1 MTGITPAEVVL
12 TGGNLALVVVVVVI
26 ALGAL
31 AMAAMFRQEV
41 LSAGEGTDNMKNI
54 ALAVQEGANAYLQRQ
69 FRTLAV
75 FAGIAF
81 FVLLALPADDWGVRI
96 GRSVFFLVG
105 AGFSATVG
113 YLGMSL
119 AVKANLRVAAAA
131 NESGRDPAM
140 NIGFRTGAMVGML
153 TVGLGLL
160 GASVVV
166 LLFKHE
172 APHVLEGFG
181 FGAALLAMFMRVGGG
196 IFTKAADVGA
206 DLVGKVEQNIPEDD
220 PRNAA
225 TIADNVGDNVGDCA
239 GMAADL
245 FESYA
250 VTLVAALIL
259 GSQAFGDKG
268 LVFPLLIPAVGALTA
283 VAGVYLMRPRP
294 GENGLT
300 TINRAFYLSAGI
312 AAVAC
317 VILSFVYLPSSFADF
332 ENVTPSALDQ
342 LSVSGA
348 SGNPALIA
356 SIAVVIGIVMAAA
369 ILALT
374 GYFTGTEY
382 RPVKDV
388 GKTSLTGAAT
398 VLLSGLA
405 VGFESAVYTT
415 LVIGAAVFGAY
426 LLGGASLT
434 VSLFAVAL
442 AGCGLLT
449 TVGVIVAMDTFGP
462 VSDNAQGIAEMSGDV
477 SPEGAQILTELDA
490 VGNTTKAIT
499 KGIAIA
505 TAVLAATALFGSYAT
520 SVLDALVKARPT
532 TDEFTLADFFVF
544 NPAVLVGVLLGSAVV
559 FLFSG
564 LAISAVGRAA
574 GAVVYEVRRQF
585 REIPGIMEGT
595 GRPEY
600 GKVVDI
606 VTKDSL
612 RELVTPGILAV
623 LAPVAVGFGLG
634 VTALAGF
641 LAGAIGTGTLMAVFL
656 ANSGGAW
663 DNAKKLVEDGNH
675 GGKGSDAHAATIIG
689 DTVGDPFK
697 DTAGPAINP
706 LLKVMNLVSLLVAS
720 AVVSMSVGKDQNDPL
735 RIGIAVV
742 CAGIIATAVYI
753 SKQREVS
760 IGSDGPSTPASPAP
774 RQRPDA
780 DGPGPADRLTSSS
793 TKISTTA
800 RGRSDSSDL
809 PLRLRS
815 ALETAGFTYDAVAE
829 LLGTR
834 AHAALGRNE
843 TTPGRRRTTD
853 GSPLA
858 TLTRLFLLQAPVPAA
873 DAERALPDLLGPLAD
888 DGFLAT
894 DGQRGTR
901 APRRPPLRHQRSPG
915 GPRPLGRQR
924 PDARTRRRSRPGRAG
939 PRPGHQPG
947 RHLPGPA
954 DHPRAGAAGPST
966 SAPAAASRRCTWP
979 PTRSASSRPT

>member
-1 MTGITPAEVVL
+1 MTGILPAVVDVS
-12 TGGNLALVVVVVVI
+12 GGNLVLVIVVALI

-41 LSAGEGTDNMKNI
+41 LAAGEGTDNMKNI
-54 ALAVQEGANAYLQRQ
+54 AQAVQEGANAYLARQ
-69 FRTLAV
+69 FRTLAI

-81 FVLLALPADDWGVRI
+81 FALLALPADDTTVRI
-96 GRSVFFLVG
+96 FRSVFFLMG

-113 YLGMSL
+113 YLGMNL
-119 AVKANLRVAAAA
+119 AVRANLRVAAAA
-131 NESGRDPAM
+131 NSVGRDPAM
-140 NIGFRTGAMVGML
+140 TIGLRTGAMVGML

-160 GASVVV
+160 GASLVV
-166 LLFKHE
+166 LIFQDK
-172 APHVLEGFG
+172 APDVLEGFG

-206 DLVGKVEQNIPEDD
+206 DLVGKVEHNIPEDD

-268 LVFPLLIPAVGALTA
+268 LVFPLLIPAIGALTA
-283 VAGVYLMRPRP
+283 VAGVYLTRPRA
-294 GENGLT
+294 GENGLK
-300 TINRAFYLSAGI
+300 TINRSFYLSSGI
-312 AAVAC
+312 AAVAS
-317 VILSFVYLPSSFADF
+317 VILSYVYLPGSFADF
-332 ENVTPSALDQ
+332 THADV
-342 LSVSGA
+342 VGA
-348 SGNPALIA
+348 EGDPRFIA
-356 SIAVVIGIVMAAA
+356 ASAVVIGIVMSAG

-374 GYFTGTEY
+374 GYYTGTEH

-398 VLLSGLA
+398 VILAGLS

-426 LLGGASLT
+426 LLGGATLT

-477 SPEGAQILTELDA
+477 SPAGAQILTELDA

-520 SVLDALVKARPT
+520 SVFESLRDARPSA
-532 TDEFTLADFFVF
+532 DEANLLDFSVF
-544 NPAVLVGVLLGSAVV
+544 NPAVLVGVLLGAAVV

-564 LAISAVGRAA
+564 LAINAVARAA
-574 GAVVYEVRRQF
+574 GAVVFEVRRQF

-623 LAPVAVGFGLG
+623 LAPIAVGFGLG
-634 VTALAGF
+634 ATALAGF

-656 ANSGGAW
+656 ANAGGAW
-663 DNAKKLVEDGNH
+663 DNAKKLVEDGSH
-675 GGKGSDAHAATIIG
+675 GGKGSPAHEATIIG

-706 LLKVMNLVSLLVAS
+706 LIKVMNLVSLLIAS
-720 AVVSMSVGKDQNDPL
+720 AVVSMSVGQDQNDVL
-735 RIGIAVV
+735 RIVIALVAVTIIAV
-742 CAGIIATAVYI
+742 AVYI

-760 IGSDGPSTPASPAP
+760 MGEDAHIPPPPPATPT
-774 RQRPDA
+774 
-780 DGPGPADRLTSSS
+780 G
-793 TKISTTA
+793 TTA
-800 RGRSDSSDL
+800 D
-809 PLRLRS
+809 
-815 ALETAGFTYDAVAE
+815 
-829 LLGTR
+829 
-834 AHAALGRNE
+834 
-843 TTPGRRRTTD
+843 
-853 GSPLA
+853 
-858 TLTRLFLLQAPVPAA
+858 
-873 DAERALPDLLGPLAD
+873 
-888 DGFLAT
+888 
-894 DGQRGTR
+894 
-901 APRRPPLRHQRSPG
+901 
-915 GPRPLGRQR
+915 
-924 PDARTRRRSRPGRAG
+924 
-939 PRPGHQPG
+939 
-947 RHLPGPA
+947 
-954 DHPRAGAAGPST
+954 PSY
-966 SAPAAASRRCTWP
+966 PAASREPEPEPTQRFEAPTEGGYAEQEYQMP
-979 PTRSASSRPT
+979 PQHPSH